1 MAKFIT
7 AKEAAE
13 LIPDYATLGVAGM
26 GLSGWAEEVA
36 LAIRDRYRETG
47 HPCELNFKQ
56 GSAMGDWKERG
67 ATRLGEAGEGLVT
80 RWCGAHVGS
89 AFTLRDLAVENK
101 LQCHCLPQGVIVNLW
116 REIGAGRPGLLTKVG
131 LGTFVDPR
139 LNGGKMNEITTDE
152 LVELVQFAG
161 EEYLFYKGFN
171 VDVALL
177 RGTIADESGNITF
190 DHESVIN
197 EGLQVANAAKN
208 TGGIVIV
215 QVEYQTKKG
224 TLNPKDVKIPGALVD
239 YVVVATDKNACW
251 QAEGV
256 YFEPA
261 FSGQIKKPLD
271 AIKPLAFDERKV
283 IARRCAMEL
292 RSGNLINLGVGMAAD
307 VANIVSEES
316 KLDNC
321 DYVGRITMSTE
332 SGMVG
337 GVPSALPNFGSAYNP
352 EATLEHGAMF
362 DLIDGGGLDMTCLG
376 IGECDQYGNINVSKF
391 GPRLTGPG
399 GFINI
404 TQATKKVVFCGTF
417 MGKAKLEVGDGSIR
431 IMEEGKIKKF
441 IKDVEQITFAG
452 QYTKPDQEI
461 LYVTERC
468 VFRLADKKMVIVEV
482 APGMDVEKDIIANMD
497 FRPEIAADVKTMD
510 PALFCERWGR
520 LGDTL
525 AEL

>member
-7 AKEAAE
+7 AAEAAE
-13 LIPDYATLGVAGM
+13 LIPDHATVGIAGM

-36 LAIRDRYRETG
+36 CAVRDRYRETG
-47 HPCELNFKQ
+47 HPCDLNLKQ

-67 ATRLGEAGEGLVT
+67 VTRLGEAGEGLVT
-80 RWCGAHVGS
+80 RWSGAHVGS
-89 AFTLRDLAVENK
+89 AFTLRELAVQNK

-139 LNGGKMNEITTDE
+139 LGGGKMNECTTDE
-152 LVELVQFAG
+152 LVEAVTFAG
-161 EEYLFYKGFN
+161 EDYLFYKGFP

-177 RGTIADESGNITF
+177 RGTIADENGNISF

-197 EGLQVANAAKN
+197 EGFQVANAAKN

-215 QVEYQTKKG
+215 QVEYQTKAG
-224 TLNPKDVKIPGALVD
+224 TMNPKDVKIPGALVD

-251 QAEGV
+251 QAEGI
-256 YFEPA
+256 YFEPS
-261 FSGQIKKPLD
+261 FSGQIKKPLN

-292 RSGNLINLGVGMAAD
+292 RPGNLINLGVGMAAD

-316 KLDNC
+316 KLDGAN
-321 DYVGRITMSTE
+321 YIERITMSTE

-417 MGKAKLEVGDGSIR
+417 MGKAVLKAGDGGIKV
-431 IMEEGKIKKF
+431 ITEGKIKKF
-441 IKDVEQITFAG
+441 IRNVEQITFSG
-452 QYTKPDQEI
+452 QYTKPGQEI
-461 LYVTERC
+461 IYVTERC
-468 VFRLADKKMVIVEV
+468 VFRLLNKKMTITEV
-482 APGMDVEKDIIANMD
+482 APGIDIEKDIIANMD
-497 FRPEIAADVKTMD
+497 FRPEIATDLKVMD
-510 PALFCERWGR
+510 PSLFHERWGK
-520 LGDTL
+520 LGQSLT
-525 AEL
+525 